1 MLKWVRSAAR
11 ALIVREGQLLAIRMQ
26 RVPGEVFYI
35 LPGGGQKHGETLVDS
50 LQRECMEEIGTRVE
64 VGEMA
69 YVREYIGRHHHLRK
83 LHKDFHQLEVV
94 FHCQLP
100 DGVVPQPGKEHDKHQ
115 IGVEWLP
122 LSKLN
127 DTEFYP
133 EVLKRL
139 VVNGEITTTGLY
151 LGDIN

>member
-11 ALIVREGQLLAIRMQ
+11 ALIIRDGQLLAVRMQ
-26 RVPGEVFYI
+26 RVPSQVFYI
-35 LPGGGQKHGETLVDS
+35 LPGGGQRHGETLQDT
-50 LQRECMEEIGTRVE
+50 LQRECLEEIGTKVIP
-64 VGEMA
+64 GEIA

-94 FHCQLP
+94 FHCSLP
-100 DGVVPQPGKEHDKHQ
+100 EGVEPSPGTERDRLQ

-127 DTEFYP
+127 DIEFYP
-133 EVLKRL
+133 EVLKKL
-139 VVNGEITTTGLY
+139 IDDGQVNATRLY